1 MPPMWECSS
10 TPPEWSRRCSPSS
23 LCARSTAGNNALA
36 SSRGCESRCSVHAG
50 GVSSSSRVTVKNPT
64 PSRPHLT
71 LLVALALSCSTG
83 RQPVFLAPSGESIES
98 GSEMSYGGDGYN
110 VYITNHSS
118 VPIEVT
124 GLKLYDCENIRNQ
137 CDLAVPLKVRV

>member
-1 MPPMWECSS
+1 
-10 TPPEWSRRCSPSS
+10 
-23 LCARSTAGNNALA
+23 
-36 SSRGCESRCSVHAG
+36 
-50 GVSSSSRVTVKNPT
+50 VTVKNPT

-110 VYITNHSS
+110 VYVTNHSS

-137 CDLAVPLKVRV
+137 CDLAVPLKIRVEPGRRQTVYTLKVKTTERASSFRFTYTWQPAAGR